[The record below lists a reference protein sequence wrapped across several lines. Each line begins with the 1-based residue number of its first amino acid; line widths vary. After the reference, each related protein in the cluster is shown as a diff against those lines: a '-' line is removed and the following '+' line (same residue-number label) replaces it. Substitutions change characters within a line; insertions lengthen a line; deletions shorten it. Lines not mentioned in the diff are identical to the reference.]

1 MSLETRTFGKRGES
15 EAVHFLRRQGYRIVD
30 RNIRLGRG
38 EIDLIAYDGNV
49 LVFIEVKARRTDR
62 FGGSLFAVDSR
73 KQAQLSRLAVRY
85 LTRRRLRDCICR
97 FDVVLIQ
104 GSADRGLDIR
114 LIRNAFEAKGILQ

>member
-15 EAVHFLRRQGYRIVD
+15 EAVRFLRRQGYRIVD

-73 KQAQLSRLAVRY
+73 KQAQLSRLAERY
-85 LTRRRLRDCICR
+85 LVRRRLRDCICR

-114 LIRNAFEAKGILQ
+114 LIRNAFEAKGVLQ